1 MAKAKSKVTERDTQV
16 LLAPVIT
23 EKSSL
28 VGESGQVVFK
38 IAPTATKRDVKRA
51 VESLY
56 GVTVEKV
63 NTVNIAGKVKRFR
76 GILGKRG
83 NTRKAYVSLKD
94 GDNIDLGTGI

>member
-16 LLAPVIT
+16 LIAPVIT

-38 IAPTATKRDVKRA
+38 IAPAATKGDVKRA
-51 VESLY
+51 VENLY

-63 NTVNIAGKVKRFR
+63 NTVNIAGKIKRFR
-76 GILGKRG
+76 GMLGKRG
-83 NTRKAYVSLKD
+83 NTRKAYVHLKD

>member
-16 LLAPVIT
+16 LIAPVIT

-38 IAPTATKRDVKRA
+38 ISPAATKGDVKRA
-51 VESLY
+51 VENLY

-63 NTVNIAGKVKRFR
+63 NTVNIAGKIKRFR
-76 GILGKRG
+76 GMLGKRG
-83 NTRKAYVSLKD
+83 NTRKAYVHLKD

>member
-1 MAKAKSKVTERDTQV
+1 MAKSKTKATEQDTQV

-38 IAPTATKRDVKRA
+38 IAPKATKKDVSRA
-51 VESLY
+51 VENLY
-56 GVTVEKV
+56 NVTVEKV
-63 NTVNIAGKVKRFR
+63 NTVNITGKVKRFR
-76 GILGKRG
+76 GILGKRTG
-83 NTRKAYVSLKD
+83 TRKAYVRLKD